1 MALNLSLQVVT
12 PADIAR
18 LQREVNK
25 LDDYFVS
32 AAARSAGDG
41 KTLPQLT
48 TSLTQL
54 SEKNKMNLLDEAD
67 RKQLA
72 KDLEEIMAKA
82 PVLHISFAGEPST
95 EALEKILAWLRD
107 NIDPLV
113 LLRVGL
119 QPAIAAGC
127 VLRTPNKIFD
137 MSVRASLVRSEPL
150 LNKLIAGAANQ

>member
-1 MALNLSLQVVT
+1 VALNLSLQVVT

-32 AAARSAGDG
+32 AAARRAGDG

>member
-25 LDDYFVS
+25 LSDYFVS

-48 TSLTQL
+48 TSLSQL
-54 SEKNKMNLLDEAD
+54 SEKNKIDLQDPAD

-72 KDLEEIMAKA
+72 KDLEEIVAKA
-82 PVLHISFAGEPST
+82 PVLHISFAGEPSA

-113 LLRVGL
+113 LLQVGL